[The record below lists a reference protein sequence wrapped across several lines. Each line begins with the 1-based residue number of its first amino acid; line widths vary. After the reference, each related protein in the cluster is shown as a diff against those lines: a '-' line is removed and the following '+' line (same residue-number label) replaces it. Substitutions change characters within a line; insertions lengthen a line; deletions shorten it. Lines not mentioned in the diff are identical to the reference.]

1 MTLARRRILQGIG
14 ALAGMVVLGGS
25 GRTGLAAEDGGAIR
39 AVASIKPIHSLLAG
53 VMAGV
58 GEPVLLVQGHAS
70 PHSYSLK
77 PSDAALLE
85 EADLVFW
92 VGEPVETFLAR
103 PLEALGGHAEA
114 IELLETDGV
123 SLLPSRGGGLWE
135 LHPHEGE
142 AEHEGEGETEVHE
155 HGQGLDGHIWLDPT
169 NAKAIVG
176 RMASALAMHDPAH
189 ASQYSDNAAQ
199 LRARIDALDREM
211 AAWLEP
217 VRDKPFIVFHDAY
230 QYLEAH
236 FGVNAVGSI
245 TVSPEQSPSAARLA
259 EIQAKIADS
268 GAVCVFTEPQFSD
281 ALVRT
286 VTEGST
292 VGSGTL
298 DPEATDIPPGPDLY
312 FLLMRDL
319 ARSLATC
326 LTT

>member
-1 MTLARRRILQGIG
+1 MTPARRRMLQGIG
-14 ALAGMVVLGGS
+14 ALAGIVALGAP
-25 GRTGLAAEDGGAIR
+25 GRAFAAGGGGAIR

-53 VMAGV
+53 VMAGI
-58 GEPVLLVQGHAS
+58 GEPALLVQGHAS

-92 VGEPVETFLAR
+92 VGEPVETFLER
-103 PLEALGGHAEA
+103 PLEALGGRAEV
-114 IELLETDGV
+114 IELLEIDGV
-123 SLLPSRGGGLWE
+123 SLLASRGGGLWE
-135 LHPHEGE
+135 PHRHEGAAE
-142 AEHEGEGETEVHE
+142 AEADEAVEAEA
-155 HGQGLDGHIWLDPT
+155 HGHGLDGHIWLDPA

-176 RMASALAMHDPAH
+176 RMAGALALQDPVH
-189 ASQYSDNAAQ
+189 ASRYSDNAAA

-211 AAWLEP
+211 ATWLAP

-236 FGVNAVGSI
+236 FGLNAMGSI
-245 TVSPEQSPSAARLA
+245 TVNPEQSPSAERLA
-259 EIQAKIADS
+259 QIQAKIAGT
-268 GAVCVFTEPQFSD
+268 GAVCVFAEPQFSE

-286 VTEGST
+286 ATEGST
-292 VGSGTL
+292 ARSGTL

-312 FLLMRDL
+312 FVLMRNL

-326 LTT
+326 LMK